1 VDGKRIVNYPRLQER
16 HTAAVF
22 HGEIGVVWKTRRRKK
37 ERRKE
42 RNK

>member
-22 HGEIGVVWKTRRRKK
+22 HGGNRGGVEDEEKEERKK
-37 ERRKE
+37 ERK
-42 RNK
+42 K